1 MRAIAVS
8 ARVSRIDLSGAER
21 KAPLMAQAA
30 QAATVMA
37 AMRDS
42 NPLVPYEMGALR
54 GSAETQS
61 QPEQGKL
68 VYGSRAIPYA
78 APQYYGRP
86 NKTWPGTT
94 TRWFEHAADAH
105 LAQWIEEGRRAAE
118 EVAGR

>member
-8 ARVSRIDLSGAER
+8 ARVSKLDLSGAER

-30 QAATVMA
+30 QATCVMA

-42 NPLVPYEMGALR
+42 EPYVPYLTGALR
-54 GSAETQS
+54 GSAETES

-68 VYGSRAIPYA
+68 VYGSAAVPYA

-94 TRWFEHAADAH
+94 MKWFEHAADAR
-105 LAQWIEEGRRAAE
+105 LAQWVEEARRAAE